1 MCEISS
7 LVSMFKVPENY
18 ADDMIREINEYVCI
32 SNKIHQQASKKSRS
46 TNEAKN
52 KTPKEQRLG
61 SNHNS
66 RYDTAEARGEDCTT
80 QSWN

>member
-1 MCEISS
+1 MREISS
-7 LVSMFKVPENY
+7 LVLTFKVPENY
-18 ADDMIREINEYVCI
+18 ADDMIEEIHEYVCI
-32 SNKIHQQASKKSRS
+32 SNKIYQHASKKFPS

-52 KTPKEQRLG
+52 KTPKQQRLR

-66 RYDTAEARGEDCTT
+66 RYDIAEVGGEVGTT